1 MSRSGSDATYAG
13 PKRVAIFGA
22 GIAGLTAAH
31 ELVERGFE
39 VEVFEPTE
47 PSLVEWP
54 PGGEPRAMCAVGGI
68 ARTQWSRADR
78 PSPYAPPPSSMSS
91 TQPLQFDAE
100 RELARRVVRFSRNA
114 SDLTQAG
121 KQVVATV
128 AKLLSQL
135 QQREPPPGNP
145 PDQEWRPY
153 EGIRLE
159 VRGYIN
165 LHEAQNSITTT
176 LGTSL
181 DRARADAVL
190 TQLANELKA
199 LNVPIPLRAAG
210 LGLAYGTD
218 FTKHDDD
225 RCIVAFQIVQDY
237 LPGEHGFRFFP
248 SFYQNLR
255 DTMKR
260 TPLPVDAVEPFVE
273 TFRTAF
279 DNLVPAKLQAVLMA
293 PPRPPYILPR
303 QRVASVQE
311 LFDLLVN
318 GLETSGFT
326 LTDINRLCLALFK
339 YMTSCPKRRKE
350 YEALSWWDFLE
361 GERFSPEFQ
370 KYLDSVPQA
379 LLAFTA
385 RECDARTYGNITL
398 QLLRDQVY
406 DTEDVDAVLNG
417 PTSVVWLDPWRRY
430 LENQGVKFRR
440 GKLLSFEVVDTTT
453 SSAVTQK
460 SIFPTALIWP
470 DRSDHTND
478 DTAKP
483 PIQTLVVRDY
493 YLIALSPYSL
503 QQEVLRSI
511 DPPLEGRDIEC
522 IRRLKLQNSS
532 STELDG
538 VLRNLSG
545 LQYYFRTPLNILRGH
560 VLYADSVWGLSSISQ
575 PQFWVRKRGWWDGY
589 LSLLTVCIGN
599 WDQKVPEGDED
610 SNVKGKTA
618 RECTR
623 EQIAR
628 EVWRQIKQSLPEG
641 TPAPEPILYHLAESI
656 KFNPSTGIQSHIEAG
671 LLMNRPRMQ
680 EARPGR
686 LDREQGYEMY
696 YGNLVFAGTQMQTF
710 TRLTTM
716 EAANESGRHAVN
728 AILYTES
735 LQPHGVKRERCVIHN
750 PEEHEMTD
758 VQYFIDLDAALC
770 DQGLPHFVDILDP
783 GELPKEWLKGAL
795 NLGGFAS
802 LLGTR

>member
-1 MSRSGSDATYAG
+1 MSRSGSDAAYAG

-121 KQVVATV
+121 KQVVTTV

-135 QQREPPPGNP
+135 QQHEPPPGYP

-176 LGTSL
+176 LGTPL

-225 RCIVAFQIVQDY
+225 RCIVAFQIGQDY

-293 PPRPPYILPR
+293 PPRPPYVLPR

-311 LFDLLVN
+311 LFDLLVK

-339 YMTSCPKRRKE
+339 YMTSCPKRRKG

-406 DTEDVDAVLNG
+406 DTEDVDGVLNG

-453 SSAVTQK
+453 SSPVTQK
-460 SIFPTALIWP
+460 RIFPTALIWP

-483 PIQTLVVRDY
+483 PTQTLVVRDY

-522 IRRLKLQNSS
+522 IRRLKLRNSS

-599 WDQKVPEGDED
+599 WDQKVPEGDEG

-656 KFNPSTGIQSHIEAG
+656 KFDPSTGIQSHIEAG

-735 LQPHGVKRERCVIHN
+735 LEPNGVKRERCVIHN

-795 NLGGFAS
+795 TLGGFAS